1 MSSVLVVWVR
11 FFRAF
16 DGRAFEDLAASP
28 MAAIVAALP
37 RAAG

>member
-1 MSSVLVVWVR
+1 MSSVFVVWAR

-16 DGRAFEDLAASP
+16 DGRAFEGLAASA
-28 MAAIVAALP
+28 MEAIVAALP

>member
-16 DGRAFEDLAASP
+16 DGRAFDGLAAST
-28 MAAIVAALP
+28 IWQRL
-37 RAAG
+37 